1 MAHRIAKL
9 AIAGAIIVAPI
20 AMTAAPAFAGPVV
33 PPANNQNHGQQGQ
46 QQQGPGQQQRGP
58 QQPQQHNNPSPLPSG
73 SAA

>member
-33 PPANNQNHGQQGQ
+33 PPANNQNHGQQG
-46 QQQGPGQQQRGP
+46 PGQQQRGP
-58 QQPQQHNNPSPLPSG
+58 QQPGPQHNNPSPLPSG